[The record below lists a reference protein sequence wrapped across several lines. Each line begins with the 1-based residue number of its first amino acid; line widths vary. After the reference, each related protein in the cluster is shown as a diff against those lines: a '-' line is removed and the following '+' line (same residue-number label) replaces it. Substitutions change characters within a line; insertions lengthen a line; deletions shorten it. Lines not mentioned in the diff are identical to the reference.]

1 MRARLPDS
9 VTVAALR
16 SPHASHDHLY
26 TLNIIR
32 KLIARFDRDLPGLCD
47 ERGLVSPE
55 GTVTAEAFAAAGRML
70 ASGTPPEPDALAAR
84 LVPGLNP
91 GHGLLLAECLLAS
104 GRAGDAARALGEAV
118 AVTESA
124 PGLAAQ
130 PKRWRKLL
138 WRQWLVA
145 LRQAGDAP
153 GAARVTQMARER
165 FPEDADFA
173 AAGGPSATS
182 R

>member
-1 MRARLPDS
+1 
-9 VTVAALR
+9 
-16 SPHASHDHLY
+16 
-26 TLNIIR
+26 
-32 KLIARFDRDLPGLCD
+32 
-47 ERGLVSPE
+47 
-55 GTVTAEAFAAAGRML
+55 
-70 ASGTPPEPDALAAR
+70 
-84 LVPGLNP
+84 
-91 GHGLLLAECLLAS
+91 LLAECLLAS